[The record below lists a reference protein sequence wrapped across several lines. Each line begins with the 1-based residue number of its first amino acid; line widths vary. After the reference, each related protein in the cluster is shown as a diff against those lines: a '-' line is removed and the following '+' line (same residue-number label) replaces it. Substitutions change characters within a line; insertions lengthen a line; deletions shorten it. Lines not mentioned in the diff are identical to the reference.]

1 MADYNYDIQ
10 KLYLEMFLA
19 DAESFVRVQ
28 NIFQYESFDRK
39 LQPVAKYLKEYV
51 DKYKVMPELR
61 IVKAETSVDLQDATD
76 VPKDNYEWLLDEF
89 EKFINILEAK
99 YLDEQTKET
108 DVKYRKE
115 LKKIID
121 ECQRNYEANKKKL
134 LGELTRL
141 KEIYE

>member
-61 IVKAETSVDLQDATD
+61 IVKAETGVDLQDATD
-76 VPKDNYEWLLDEF
+76 IPKDNYDWLLDEF
-89 EKFINILEAK
+89 E
-99 YLDEQTKET
+99 
-108 DVKYRKE
+108 R
-115 LKKIID
+115 
-121 ECQRNYEANKKKL
+121 
-134 LGELTRL
+134 
-141 KEIYE
+141 